1 MRPRNLEEYSGQ
13 QHLLGPGK
21 PLRVQ
26 IERDDPSSMILWGP
40 PGSGKTTLAKIIA
53 ETTQASFIEFS
64 AVMSG
69 IKEIKQVMVAA
80 AQAAE
85 MHSRTILFV
94 DEIHRFNKAQQDAFL
109 PYVERGTIRLIGATT
124 ENPSFEIIS
133 ALLSRCRVYVLHP
146 LSEEHIAH
154 LLRRA
159 LEDTERGLGSLNL
172 TADDDA
178 LALIASY
185 SSGDCRAAYNTLE
198 VAAQLAQ
205 DSNSRSPYPK
215 NLGVTGRHSKEGTVS
230 GHDFSPFETPETQDG
245 NESGHDFSPSETPE
259 PQDGNESG
267 HDMPGSNTTGLC
279 RADAA
284 SLPETARLN
293 ERNESGHDMPGSNT
307 TGLCRA
313 DASSIPETA
322 RLNERNESGHDF
334 SRADRVQFDDR
345 ALAPEAQPQP
355 RNRITKEIATEAVQ
369 QRVLMYDKNGE
380 EHYNLISALHKSV
393 RNSDPDAALYWLA
406 RMFAAG
412 EDPLYLA
419 RRVVRMA
426 VEDIGLAAPE
436 ALNLCLSAKEAIDF
450 LGSPEGDLALAEAVV
465 YLCLAPKSNSVYTA
479 YSAVQAEI
487 EQTRQEPVPL
497 HLRNAPTRLMKELEY
512 GKGYLYAHD
521 EEGKVAD
528 MDCLPD
534 SLRGRTYYK
543 PTQEGREKLLAQR
556 LDAIRNLRLR
566 KHGGD

>member
-1 MRPRNLEEYSGQ
+1 MSLFDGEPEGPKGTIRTAPLAERMRPRSLEELSGQ
-13 QHLLGPGK
+13 QHLVGPGK

-26 IERDDPSSMILWGP
+26 IERDDPGSMIFWGP
-40 PGSGKTTLAKIIA
+40 PGVGKTTLAKIIA
-53 ETTQASFIEFS
+53 ETTKASFIEFS

-69 IKEIKQVMVAA
+69 IKEIKQVMSAA
-80 AQAAE
+80 AQASE

-133 ALLSRCRVYVLHP
+133 ALLSRCRVYVLEP
-146 LSEEHIAH
+146 LTDEQIAS

-159 LEDTERGLGSLNL
+159 LEDRERGLGALEL

-178 LALIASY
+178 LALIAGY
-185 SSGDCRAAYNTLE
+185 SSGDCRSAYNTLE

-205 DSNSRSPYPK
+205 AD
-215 NLGVTGRHSKEGTVS
+215 GAHRH
-230 GHDFSPFETPETQDG
+230 
-245 NESGHDFSPSETPE
+245 
-259 PQDGNESG
+259 
-267 HDMPGSNTTGLC
+267 
-279 RADAA
+279 
-284 SLPETARLN
+284 
-293 ERNESGHDMPGSNT
+293 
-307 TGLCRA
+307 
-313 DASSIPETA
+313 I
-322 RLNERNESGHDF
+322 
-334 SRADRVQFDDR
+334 DR
-345 ALAPEAQPQP
+345 ALAG
-355 RNRITKEIATEAVQ
+355 EAVQ
-369 QRVLMYDKNGE
+369 QRVLIYDKSGE

-479 YSAVQAEI
+479 YGAVQAEV

-497 HLRNAPTRLMKELEY
+497 HLRNAPTRLMKELDY
-512 GKGYLYAHD
+512 GKGYRYAHD
-521 EEGKVAD
+521 EEGRVAD

-534 SLRGRTYYK
+534 SLKGRSYYK

-556 LDAIRNLRLR
+556 MEEIQRIRAAKRSG
-566 KHGGD
+566 K

>member
-1 MRPRNLEEYSGQ
+1 
-13 QHLLGPGK
+13 
-21 PLRVQ
+21 
-26 IERDDPSSMILWGP
+26 MILWGP
-40 PGSGKTTLAKIIA
+40 PGVGKTTLAKIIA
-53 ETTQASFIEFS
+53 ETTQATFIEFS

-69 IKEIKQVMVAA
+69 IKEIKQVMAAA
-80 AQAAE
+80 AQASQ

-133 ALLSRCRVYVLHP
+133 ALLSRCRVYVLEP
-146 LSEEHIAH
+146 LTEEQITA

-159 LEDTERGLGSLNL
+159 LEDKERGLGALGL

-178 LALIASY
+178 LELIAGY
-185 SSGDCRAAYNTLE
+185 SSGDCRNAYNTLE

-205 DSNSRSPYPK
+205 
-215 NLGVTGRHSKEGTVS
+215 
-230 GHDFSPFETPETQDG
+230 
-245 NESGHDFSPSETPE
+245 E
-259 PQDGNESG
+259 P
-267 HDMPGSNTTGLC
+267 
-279 RADAA
+279 AA
-284 SLPETARLN
+284 EDR
-293 ERNESGHDMPGSNT
+293 EQV
-307 TGLCRA
+307 
-313 DASSIPETA
+313 
-322 RLNERNESGHDF
+322 SGHDF
-334 SRADRVQFDDR
+334 SRAVSAAKKDG
-345 ALAPEAQPQP
+345 ALAPEAP
-355 RNRITKEIATEAVQ
+355 RKARHIDKALAATAVQ
-369 QRVLMYDKNGE
+369 QRVLMYDKSGE

-436 ALNLCLSAKEAIDF
+436 ALNLTLSAKEAIDF

-479 YSAVQAEI
+479 YGAVQREV
-487 EQTRQEPVPL
+487 EETRQEPVPL

-512 GKGYLYAHD
+512 GKGYRYAHN

-534 SLRGRTYYK
+534 SLRGRSYYH

-556 LDAIRNLRLR
+556 MEEIRRIR
-566 KHGGD
+566 AGKRGGV